1 MNITDSLVFMQQIN
15 KMHERMLKN
24 ICCEFELTLLE
35 AKIIAFLHNN
45 PTKDTAGDIVE
56 LRMLSKGN
64 VSQAIDLLNKKELLS
79 KTPDQ
84 SDRRKIHLTLLP
96 KCHKITEAIDS
107 FQDSFSI
114 CLFDGFTKEEIQ
126 TFTSLNKRL
135 ASNAAAVFEK
145 GGF

>member
-24 ICCEFELTLLE
+24 ICREFELTLLE
-35 AKIIAFLHNN
+35 AKIISFLHNN

-84 SDRRKIHLTLLP
+84 NDRRKVHLTLLS
-96 KCHKITEAIDS
+96 KSYNITEAIDG
-107 FQDSFSI
+107 FQNSFSI
-114 CLFDGFTKEEIQ
+114 RLFEGFTKEEIQ
-126 TFTSLNKRL
+126 VFTSFNKRL

>member
-64 VSQAIDLLNKKELLS
+64 VSKAIDMLNKKELLS

-84 SDRRKIHLTLLP
+84 SDRRKVHLTLLP
-96 KCHKITEAIDS
+96 KSHKITETIDS
-107 FQDSFSI
+107 FQDAFSI

>member
-35 AKIIAFLHNN
+35 AKIISFLHNN

-84 SDRRKIHLTLLP
+84 NDRRKVHLTLLS
-96 KCHKITEAIDS
+96 KSYNITKAIDS

-126 TFTSLNKRL
+126 TFT
-135 ASNAAAVFEK
+135 
-145 GGF
+145 